1 MGAVKKVIKK
11 VTGGGSSAP
20 APAPAPAAA
29 TVATVAPATVT
40 PSDDGSPDP
49 KVYMASKGKR
59 SLLKGRGT
67 RGGSGYNVAGGDF
80 ALFLEELMKRKTLG

>member
-20 APAPAPAAA
+20 APAPAPAAV
-29 TVATVAPATVT
+29 TTVAPATVT

-49 KVYMASKGKR
+49 KNYMASKGKR

>member
-20 APAPAPAAA
+20 APAPAPAAVT
-29 TVATVAPATVT
+29 TVAATTT

-49 KVYMASKGKR
+49 KNYMASKGKR

>member
-20 APAPAPAAA
+20 APAPAPAAV
-29 TVATVAPATVT
+29 TTVAPATVT
-40 PSDDGSPDP
+40 PSGDGSPDP
-49 KVYMASKGKR
+49 KNYMASKGKR

-80 ALFLEELMKRKTLG
+80 ALFLEELMKRKTIG

>member
-20 APAPAPAAA
+20 APAPAP
-29 TVATVAPATVT
+29 VATVTPATVT

>member
-1 MGAVKKVIKK
+1 MGAVKKLVKK

-20 APAPAPAAA
+20 APAPAPAA
-29 TVATVAPATVT
+29 VATTT
-40 PSDDGSPDP
+40 PSGDGSPDP
-49 KVYMASKGKR
+49 KNYMASKGKR

>member
-1 MGAVKKVIKK
+1 MGAVKKK
-11 VTGGGSSAP
+11 VQKVMGKGASTDSAP
-20 APAPAPAAA
+20 APAAVA
-29 TVATVAPATVT
+29 TVATTT

-49 KVYMASKGKR
+49 KNYMQSKGKR

-67 RGGSGYNVAGGDF
+67 RGGSGYNVTGGDF

>member
-20 APAPAPAAA
+20 APAPAPAPVA
-29 TVATVAPATVT
+29 TVATTT

-49 KVYMASKGKR
+49 KNYMASKGKR

-67 RGGSGYNVAGGDF
+67 RGGSGYNVTGGDF

>member
-1 MGAVKKVIKK
+1 MGVAKKLVKKVMG
-11 VTGGGSSAP
+11 GGGSSS
-20 APAPAPAAA
+20 PAPAPAA
-29 TVATVAPATVT
+29 VATVAPATVT

-49 KVYMASKGKR
+49 KNYMASKGKR

-80 ALFLEELMKRKTLG
+80 ALFLEELMKRKTLGS